1 MVIVMKQ
8 NTPVDEL
15 EQLKARLRQMGF
27 DIHLS
32 QGENHTVIGLIGD
45 STRIDESQLQA
56 NPFVDRIL
64 RVQHPFKRASRMF
77 HPEDTVI
84 DLDGLKLG
92 GGNTLIIAGPCSVE
106 SEEQLMT

>member
-32 QGENHTVIGLIGD
+32 QGENHTVILIGD

-64 RVQHPFKRASRMF
+64 RVQHPFKRATACFILR
-77 HPEDTVI
+77 
-84 DLDGLKLG
+84 
-92 GGNTLIIAGPCSVE
+92 TLLSILTG
-106 SEEQLMT
+106 